1 MIRIGFGAV
10 FRKRSAKRPIPGWDG
25 LFLGTILALLATS
38 FPNAGSAAGAEERPG
53 GSALTISADAQLEFA
68 RSYLAEE
75 RYADGIRELERF
87 IHFFPEDSRVL
98 DARYGVGWARLRAG
112 EPERAAE
119 VLEAVAAEIGPGLLS
134 PSDTAVRAHFT
145 LATAHVRMGE
155 PGRAVAVL
163 QNLVA
168 VTENPEIRDAAFYRM
183 GWTYLEAE
191 AWRPARLAFGNVRP
205 ENQESFR
212 LPELAEKMAT
222 LPELPQKSPVLAG
235 SLAAVPGAGYLY
247 MGRNQDALVAFLL
260 NGALGLAAWEAFDGG
275 NEALGGLLSAVG
287 VGFYVGSIYGSV
299 SAAHKFNRDQTRDFL
314 DRLKD
319 QVGAGLSRG
328 PDGETRIGLGI
339 SGTF

>member
-1 MIRIGFGAV
+1 MIRIGFGTV
-10 FRKRSAKRPIPGWDG
+10 FRNRSAKRPIPGWNG
-25 LFLGTILALLATS
+25 LFLGTILALLAMS
-38 FPNAGSAAGAEERPG
+38 SPNAGSAAAEGHPS
-53 GSALTISADAQLEFA
+53 GSSLTISAAAQLEFA

-119 VLEAVAAEIGPGLLS
+119 VLETVAAEIGPGLLS

-145 LATAHVRMGE
+145 LSTAYVRMDE

-191 AWRPARLAFGNVRP
+191 AWRPARLAFGNIRP

-212 LPELAEKMAT
+212 LPELAEKMAA
-222 LPELPQKSPVLAG
+222 LPELPQKSPVLEI
-235 SLAAVPGAGYLY
+235 
-247 MGRNQDALVAFLL
+247 GRASCRERV
-260 NGALGLAAWEAFDGG
+260 
-275 NEALGGLLSAVG
+275 
-287 VGFYVGSIYGSV
+287 
-299 SAAHKFNRDQTRDFL
+299 
-314 DRLKD
+314 
-319 QVGAGLSRG
+319 
-328 PDGETRIGLGI
+328 
-339 SGTF
+339 